1 MPYDIDAQLYHK
13 NSSTFIVTNILL
25 ILGFSKPLFG
35 WQPAA
40 GRLLLLVAGCSHFTV
55 DSANQRLPWHPAQQ
69 GVS

>member
-35 WQPAA
+35 WPTSGWQVAAA
-40 GRLLLLVAGCSHFTV
+40 GGSHFTV